1 MDNEKN
7 IKTEN
12 TNESVFIKEEEKE
25 KPEKTKDEFINNLPD
40 WDLLP
45 PMTGV
50 ERGKDDIL

>member
-25 KPEKTKDEFINNLPD
+25 KPEETKDEFINNLPD
-40 WDLLP
+40 WDILP
-45 PMTGV
+45 PMIGV